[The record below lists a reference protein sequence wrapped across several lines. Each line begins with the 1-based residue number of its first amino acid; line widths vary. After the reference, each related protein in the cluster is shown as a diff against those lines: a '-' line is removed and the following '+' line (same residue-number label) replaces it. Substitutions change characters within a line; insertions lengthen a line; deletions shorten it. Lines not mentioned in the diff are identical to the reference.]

1 MRAIYK
7 REFKSYFTS
16 PIGYLF
22 VGLFMYFC
30 ATNFIDGPILNQL
43 ADPFYTFRSANMLF
57 VFLIPILTMRI
68 FSEERAKK
76 TDQLLI
82 CSPVS
87 ITKIVLGKYLGA
99 LSVFGIALGLSVV
112 FPVTLSFFA
121 SVSFKEVL
129 ASYIGMALLWGTAI
143 AIGTFISS
151 LTENQIVALIISMG
165 LFLIIFLIDSL
176 ATTFINDPII
186 IKIVE
191 WVSILEHY
199 DEIQTGILDI
209 GSILYYLSLTF
220 SFLFLTVR
228 VIDQRRY

>member
-22 VGLFMYFC
+22 VGLFKYFC
-30 ATNFIDGPILNQL
+30 ATNFIDGPILLQY
-43 ADPFYTFRSANMLF
+43 ADPFYTFRAANMLF
-57 VFLIPILTMRI
+57 VFLVPILTMRT
-68 FSEERAKK
+68 FAEERAKK

-87 ITKIVLGKYLGA
+87 MTKIVLGKYLGA
-99 LSVFGIALGLSVV
+99 LSVFGVALALSLA
-112 FPVTLSFFA
+112 FPITLSQFA
-121 SVSFKEVL
+121 TVSAKEVL
-129 ASYIGMALLWGTAI
+129 ASYIGMSLLWMTVI
-143 AIGTFISS
+143 AIGVFISS
-151 LTENQIVALIISMG
+151 LTENQIVSLIISIG
-165 LFLIIFLIDSL
+165 FFLIIYLIDSL
-176 ATTFINDPII
+176 ATSFIDNPVILKLVSWI
-186 IKIVE
+186 
-191 WVSILEHY
+191 SILDNY

-228 VIDQRRY
+228 VIDRRRY

>member
-7 REFKSYFTS
+7 RELKSYFTS

-43 ADPFYTFRSANMLF
+43 ADPFYTFRAANMLF
-57 VFLIPILTMRI
+57 VFLVPILTMRV

-87 ITKIVLGKYLGA
+87 ITKIVLGKYFGA
-99 LSVFGIALGLSVV
+99 LSVFGIALVLSIV
-112 FPVTLSFFA
+112 FPITLSFFA
-121 SVSFKEVL
+121 KVSVKEVL
-129 ASYIGMALLWGTAI
+129 SSYIGIILLWSTAI

-176 ATTFINDPII
+176 ATTFINNPII
-186 IKIVE
+186 IKIVS
-191 WVSILEHY
+191 WISILEHY
-199 DEIQTGILDI
+199 DEIQTGILDV
-209 GSILYYLSLTF
+209 GSILYYISLTF

-228 VIDQRRY
+228 VIDGRRY

>member
-1 MRAIYK
+1 MGAIYK
-7 REFKSYFTS
+7 RELKSYFTS

-30 ATNFIDGPILNQL
+30 ATNFIDGPVLTQL
-43 ADPFYTFRSANMLF
+43 ADPFYTFRAANMLF

-87 ITKIVLGKYLGA
+87 VSKIVLGKYFGAMSVFAIALA
-99 LSVFGIALGLSVV
+99 LSIV

-121 SVSFKEVL
+121 SISFKEVL
-129 ASYIGMALLWGTAI
+129 SSYIGITLLWGTAI
-143 AIGTFISS
+143 AIGTFISA

-165 LFLIIFLIDSL
+165 FFLIIFLIDSL
-176 ATTFINDPII
+176 ATSFINNPFILKLVSWI
-186 IKIVE
+186 
-191 WVSILEHY
+191 SILERY
-199 DEIQTGILDI
+199 DEMQTGILDT